1 MKWSIE
7 RCAQCK
13 ERILPGDLYLD
24 EQLEGERV
32 LLHQECSELWE
43 EDEERRNFWFDYVV
57 PDDHKK
63 ERSCQEP
70 YE

>member
-1 MKWSIE
+1 M
-7 RCAQCK
+7 
-13 ERILPGDLYLD
+13 PGDLYLD